1 MHTKILKDL
10 DESKLRKFAEE
21 SMDYIKLYNPEM
33 YDEIENKLYVEAYG
47 CHFNAWSLDCALKSL
62 ENEDGTTG
70 GHWTLEQTTS
80 VARAKGLSFN
90 KYNEYDFCYVLN
102 MMYSDYYGAVKDD
115 TDTYIQ
121 MAIKFLS
128 DKDAPEGKAY
138 KYYMAMH

>member
-1 MHTKILKDL
+1 MHKQLIKSASDEQLREFVDDALSMIKETNHDL
-10 DESKLRKFAEE
+10 YEELES
-21 SMDYIKLYNPEM
+21 YLYK
-33 YDEIENKLYVEAYG
+33 EIYG
-47 CHFNAWSLDCALKSL
+47 CHFNSWLLEKALNNL

-70 GHWTLEQTTS
+70 GHWTLDQTTS
-80 VARAKGLSFN
+80 VARAKGISFN

-102 MMYSDYYGAVKDD
+102 MIYSDYYGAVKDD